1 MSFDI
6 KLTKQSF
13 ENVYS
18 IGRLCRAIQH
28 AFSKPSLVNLIS
40 KGTDLIFSFI
50 EKLPKLN
57 NLVRPGNAMWVN
69 KKLPAY
75 AIISLNV
82 IFEVHQCMIQWSC
95 DAPLP
100 HTLLDLGKI

>member
-6 KLTKQSF
+6 KFTKQSF

-18 IGRLCRAIQH
+18 IGRLCPTIQH
-28 AFSKPSLVNLIS
+28 AFSKLSLVNLIS
-40 KGTDLIFSFI
+40 KGTDLILYFI
-50 EKLPKLN
+50 EKLPQLN
-57 NLVRPGNAMWVN
+57 NLVRPWNAIWVN

-82 IFEVHQCMIQWSC
+82 IFGVHQCMN
-95 DAPLP
+95 
-100 HTLLDLGKI
+100 TMVM